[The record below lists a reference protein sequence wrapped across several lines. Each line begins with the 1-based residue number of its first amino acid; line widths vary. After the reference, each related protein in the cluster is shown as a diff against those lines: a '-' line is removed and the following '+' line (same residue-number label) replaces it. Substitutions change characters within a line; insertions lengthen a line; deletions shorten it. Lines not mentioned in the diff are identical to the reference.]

1 MIKRGCEFINMDVK
15 TCHKIRKTYIS
26 TLIDSG
32 LNIDEIRRMVGH
44 SDERTTYGNYCYN
57 RLTNKETEE
66 TIEKA
71 FSREEVIKSNQFDN
85 VIEFKKVA
93 I

>member
-1 MIKRGCEFINMDVK
+1 MDDYSIQAMIKRGCEFINMDVK

-44 SDERTTYGNYCYN
+44 SDALLSYL
-57 RLTNKETEE
+57 LTM
-66 TIEKA
+66 
-71 FSREEVIKSNQFDN
+71 FD
-85 VIEFKKVA
+85 ELL
-93 I
+93 